1 MKEAA
6 FFSMLK
12 KKGMLTHKKIIAN
25 AFWIAL
31 RKSILKKPDKQ
42 DVAVFY
48 KDSQQIQ
55 QNKKPPVRA
64 KTIPHTQQIHIC
76 THHPF
81 QLAAQTQH

>member
-6 FFSMLK
+6 LFSMLK
-12 KKGMLTHKKIIAN
+12 KKGMLTHKRIIAN

-31 RKSILKKPDKQ
+31 RKRILKKPDKQ

-48 KDSQQIQ
+48 KERQQIQ
-55 QNKKPPVRA
+55 QNKKPPVRV
-64 KTIPHTQQIHIC
+64 KTTPHTQYIHTC

-81 QLAAQTQH
+81 QLAAQTKH